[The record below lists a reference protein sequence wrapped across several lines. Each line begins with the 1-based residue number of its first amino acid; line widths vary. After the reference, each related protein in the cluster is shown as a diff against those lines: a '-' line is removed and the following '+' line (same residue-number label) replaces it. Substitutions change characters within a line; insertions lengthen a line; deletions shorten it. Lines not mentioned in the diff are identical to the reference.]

1 MVAFIGLGYANLA
14 RARIVN
20 GHLLGLYVLAV
31 FVAMVAP
38 GPDMMF
44 VLASGVR
51 GGPRVGFLAAVGVAS
66 SEVVHIAAAAAG
78 LSALFAAAPAVFAT
92 LRFVGAAYL
101 AWLGVQAL
109 RSAVRGGAFEKS
121 AQTASP
127 VSGRRAYLRGAVT
140 NLVNPKMITFSIA
153 FLPQFVDRGIGHVPL
168 QFLVLGAIFLAFE
181 LLVDGSVG
189 LLAGRLRH
197 TLLRRR
203 RARQALDAGSG
214 TVMLALAGHL
224 ALERP

>member
-1 MVAFIGLGYANLA
+1 M
-14 RARIVN
+14 N
-20 GHLLGLYVLAV
+20 GHLLALYVAVV

-78 LSALFAAAPAVFAT
+78 LSALFAAAPAAFTA
-92 LRFVGAAYL
+92 LRIAGAAYL
-101 AWLGVQAL
+101 AWLGVHAL
-109 RSAVRGGAFEKS
+109 RSAFRGGSWDESTFGA
-121 AQTASP
+121 AP
-127 VSGRRAYLRGAVT
+127 VSARRAYLRGALT

-153 FLPQFVDRGIGHVPL
+153 LLPQFVDRGLGHVPL
-168 QFLVLGAIFLAFE
+168 QFLVLGVIFLVFE

-189 LLAGRLRH
+189 LAAGRLRR
-197 TLLRRR
+197 TLARRR
-203 RARQALDAGSG
+203 RARQMLDAGSG
-214 TVMLALAGHL
+214 TVMLALAGRL
-224 ALERP
+224 TFQRP

>member
-1 MVAFIGLGYANLA
+1 M
-14 RARIVN
+14 N
-20 GHLLGLYVLAV
+20 GHLLVLYVVAV

-66 SEVVHIAAAAAG
+66 SEIVHIAAAAAG
-78 LSALFAAAPAVFAT
+78 LSALFAAAPTAFTA
-92 LRFVGAAYL
+92 LRIIGAAYL
-101 AWLGVQAL
+101 TWLGVQAL
-109 RSAVRGGAFEKS
+109 RSAVRGGSFDELSLA
-121 AQTASP
+121 AAP
-127 VSGRRAYLRGAVT
+127 VSGRRAYLRGALT

-168 QFLVLGAIFLAFE
+168 QFLVLGVIFLAFE

-189 LLAGRLRH
+189 LLAGRLRQ
-197 TLLRRR
+197 TLARRR
-203 RARQALDAGSG
+203 RARQALDAGAG
-214 TVMLALAGHL
+214 TVMLALAGRL
-224 ALERP
+224 ALERS